1 MKIAVTGKGGAGKST
16 VAAAL
21 ALLMAGRG
29 ERVLAL
35 DADPDANLASALGI
49 TPEGRAGILTVA
61 RQKALIEERTGAKTD
76 GYGQVFRL
84 NPEVSDIVDRFGHL
98 HRGVSL
104 VVMGAVAAGG
114 SGCACPENTFLA
126 ALVRDLVLRRDETL
140 IMDME
145 AGVEHLGRATAR
157 GVDVMLVVVE
167 PGGRAVES
175 ALRIVSMARE
185 IGLDDVRLVYNRVR
199 SRSDEEY
206 LRGELAGI
214 EVLGMIPY
222 SEGLIR
228 ADRDGIAVTDA
239 MDDETIGRFADM
251 ISALYRNGDR
261 SGRKPR

>member
-21 ALLMAGRG
+21 ALLMAGKG

-157 GVDVMLVVVE
+157 GVDMMLVVVE
-167 PGGRAVES
+167 PGARAVES
-175 ALRIVSMARE
+175 ARRIASMARE
-185 IGLDDVRLVYNRVR
+185 IGIADLRLVFNRVR
-199 SRSDEEY
+199 SKRDEEY
-206 LRGELAGI
+206 LRDAFAGM
-214 EVLGMIPY
+214 EVLGILPFT
-222 SEGLIR
+222 ERLLD

-239 MDDETIGRFADM
+239 MDAGFSRGMTRIIEVLRRAGKR
-251 ISALYRNGDR
+251 
-261 SGRKPR
+261 PV

>member
-21 ALLMAGRG
+21 ALLMAGKG

-167 PGGRAVES
+167 PGARAVES
-175 ALRIVSMARE
+175 ARRISAMARE
-185 IGLDDVRLVYNRVR
+185 IGIADIRLVFNRVR

-206 LRGELAGI
+206 LRTQLSGI
-214 EVLGMIPY
+214 GVLGVVPY
-222 SEGLIR
+222 SERLIE

-239 MDDETIGRFADM
+239 LDPEVLGRF
-251 ISALYRNGDR
+251 SAMVAVLG
-261 SGRKPR
+261 GQ